1 MSAAAE
7 QPLDNAGRLLPFL
20 TSGAEGLFEALEP
33 LSSSR
38 PRVGAEELELEFA
51 MTGGSVDLFT
61 EVLGE
66 LGHRSDTVRN
76 ATTFTSAWPTE
87 LGEELFLVSDLRPE
101 ARRGRSGGDSRRL
114 TRLIDNGA
122 IETDAICRRL
132 AAEAAPLAEAMVLEV
147 EEIPPTK
154 TSLGCDMASISLVG
168 PNVVA
173 PVWFGRNDIPV
184 DRPGLVEDDDR
195 LLAAGVVEKAR
206 ADLEDLGL
214 EVPPLIAHDPR
225 FGENGPFRLGLQEL
239 DVEYIL
245 VVPNDFDEA
254 LIPRSSKHRGR
265 IGGVL
270 DEVMRFGA
278 DGSAPEPRLVST
290 GPHKRAHTYA
300 FAVPGRPPL
309 FALVNPGDRSAPGGL
324 TGNRGKLRGA
334 ELVDLLLSSARP
346 RVLQRFGLDHF
357 HHPGDEGWRAAGAL
371 LSLRRAA
378 ACGLLLPSPR

>member
-1 MSAAAE
+1 MSAAAGH
-7 QPLDNAGRLLPFL
+7 PLGDSGRSLPFF
-20 TSGAEGLFEALEP
+20 TASTEGLFEAIGP
-33 LSSSR
+33 ISSAR
-38 PRVGAEELELEFA
+38 RLLGAEELELEFA
-51 MTGGSVDLFT
+51 MAGGSVDLFE
-61 EVLGE
+61 EVMGN

-76 ATTFTSAWPTE
+76 ATTFTTAWPSD
-87 LGEELFLVSDLRPE
+87 LGGDLFQVSDLRPE
-101 ARRGRSGGDSRRL
+101 ARRGRSGDSRRL

-122 IETDAICRRL
+122 IGTDAICRRL

-195 LLAAGVVEKAR
+195 LLAAGIVEKAR

-225 FGENGPFRLGLQEL
+225 FGENGPFRLDLQEL

-245 VVPNDFDEA
+245 IVPNDFDEA

-278 DGSAPEPRLVST
+278 DGSAPEPRLVSS
-290 GPHKRAHTYA
+290 GPPKGSHTYA

-324 TGNRGKLRGA
+324 TGNRGRLRGA

-357 HHPGDEGWRAAGAL
+357 HHPDDEGWRAAGAL